1 MLKAGMKDESDSDEV
16 RMIVIVMKYVS
27 RVILH
32 LIIAVKN
39 LLLIK
44 RFKGHNISP
53 LQWRSH
59 QSGEPWRPPYLP
71 ADEHSNCHHSLPN
84 MIG

>member
-44 RFKGHNISP
+44 RFEVII
-53 LQWRSH
+53 LVRF
-59 QSGEPWRPPYLP
+59 SGEATNLGSHGGRHTCQPMNTPTAIIVYQ
-71 ADEHSNCHHSLPN
+71 
-84 MIG
+84 I